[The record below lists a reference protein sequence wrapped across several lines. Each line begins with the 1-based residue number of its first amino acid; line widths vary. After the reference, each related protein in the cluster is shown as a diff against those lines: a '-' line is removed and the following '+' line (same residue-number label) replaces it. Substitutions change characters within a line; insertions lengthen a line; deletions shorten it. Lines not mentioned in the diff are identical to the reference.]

1 MEALTRNHLEEGNRV
16 LRYISGSMNEGIY
29 YTSVDDVKLLGYWD
43 SDQEGNID
51 DNKST
56 SRYIFNINSRFISWA
71 SMN

>member
-16 LRYISGSMNEGIY
+16 LRYVSGSINEGIY
-29 YTSVDDVKLLGYWD
+29 YTSVDDVELVGYRD

-51 DNKST
+51 DTNST

-71 SMN
+71 SKN